1 MQCFL
6 VQFRCQLGCA
16 YDVAEA
22 LSDAEVA
29 SEIYSTSGDWDLLA
43 KFYVAED
50 VDIGRFVNEKL
61 HKIPGIE
68 PVERRRQGLDRALLA
83 QRQGQEHAFCRG
95 QLHGHED
102 ELEWAVFFLSVRWNS
117 PRCPSHPCSMMNG
130 TAFLPSVPS

>member
-6 VQFRCQLGCA
+6 VQFRCQLGRA

-68 PVERRRQGLDRALLA
+68 RTLTTLTYK
-83 QRQGQEHAFCRG
+83 AF
-95 QLHGHED
+95 
-102 ELEWAVFFLSVRWNS
+102 
-117 PRCPSHPCSMMNG
+117 
-130 TAFLPSVPS
+130 